1 MRAQKRTTVQEAQEI
16 RWRRGKKGEKEE
28 RKRKEGRRR
37 WESKGCGKRKAQ
49 EKGVME
55 ELLSLLALILHSLS
69 QERRSQRL
77 KWKFILYF
85 RSLERADRI
94 LREDFSPSICL

>member
-1 MRAQKRTTVQEAQEI
+1 MWKEKSA
-16 RWRRGKKGEKEE
+16 GE
-28 RKRKEGRRR
+28 G
-37 WESKGCGKRKAQ
+37 SD
-49 EKGVME
+49 GVVAI
-55 ELLSLLALILHSLS
+55 ALILHSLS

-85 RSLERADRI
+85 RGLERADRV